1 MVNFVYG
8 CFMLNIKTFLYDSK
22 KACLTFVTGHGST
35 SYSLDISEM
44 LCRRKTITATE
55 GRHHLLQAM
64 LVPDSHWFVS
74 QVKDPD
80 VSRLWLPSF
89 AKLPVSL
96 WRHRGT
102 PPHRWR
108 RLVIPAPDP
117 HQNFR
122 TFVNVSV
129 CLRLP
134 KTNAYRWF
142 VLPDASIAWATSLR
156 HPTDEM
162 WI

>member
-1 MVNFVYG
+1 MS
-8 CFMLNIKTFLYDSK
+8 NICHWTWIYLI
-22 KACLTFVTGHGST
+22 LTWYQWNVMSEENYNRNRRTSSSSAGNAIRTRQPLVRFTG
-35 SYSLDISEM
+35 
-44 LCRRKTITATE
+44 K
-55 GRHHLLQAM
+55 Q
-64 LVPDSHWFVS
+64 
-74 QVKDPD
+74 DPD

-96 WRHRGT
+96 WRHRGS

-156 HPTDEM
+156 HRQTKCGFKLLTEGDKQSRG
-162 WI
+162 